1 MDDTFFNFEAARK
14 CEAGELNI
22 DKDTFERRCYE
33 AYQLHWILVHK
44 YSIDDLL
51 LCVKRAAAEILAT
64 HSSEAVVDGPDAF
77 RLISRAKSAFETGT
91 GFNGNLWVS
100 KERFLSSEEFHDPEY
115 IKLLTGMMADGR
127 ELFKFYGE
135 HYLLE
140 GTRK

>member
-1 MDDTFFNFEAARK
+1 MDDSFFNFEAARE

-33 AYQLHWILVHK
+33 AYQLHWMLVHK

-77 RLISRAKSAFETGT
+77 RLIGRAKNAFETGT

-100 KERFLSSEEFHDPEY
+100 KERFLSSEEFPH
-115 IKLLTGMMADGR
+115 
-127 ELFKFYGE
+127 
-135 HYLLE
+135 
-140 GTRK
+140 